1 MSKELTQDSAPPL
14 RVGIIG
20 CGIIANTHITSYRAL
35 PNVEVTWLCD
45 LKKEKAET
53 LAGKYAIENVTS
65 SYKDLLRD
73 DTVDCI
79 SVCTDHA
86 SHAVISIDAVNAGK
100 HVLCEKSLAAST
112 SDLDAITAAAQQHPQ
127 IIFSGVFQHRFDHLY
142 RVLREVVAQNIFGT
156 ILTAGISLYC
166 RRTAEYY
173 MADEWRGTWAKEG
186 GSVLINQAIHF
197 VDALAWIMGG
207 VSTVCGRHLNITH
220 GNSIETEDTA
230 VASLQFKNGA
240 LGIIEAT
247 CSSSLSWAPTLH
259 IHGTDGAIEVQNG
272 NVIHLEMT
280 DTTVQGKLAAKL
292 TEPSAQQPDSEP
304 VANHAY
310 KTYYGTGHLAQIADF
325 VESIREKRRPEI
337 TALDARHAVD
347 IVLGI
352 YESHGRGQ
360 WVNID

>member
-1 MSKELTQDSAPPL
+1 MSKELTKDSPPSL

-20 CGIIANTHITSYRAL
+20 CGIIADTHITSYRAL
-35 PNVEVTWLCD
+35 PNVEVAWLCD

-53 LAGKYAIENVTS
+53 LAAKYAVENVTT
-65 SYKDLLRD
+65 SYKDVLRD
-73 DTVDCI
+73 DTIDCI

-86 SHAVISIDAVNAGK
+86 SHAVISIDALNAGK

-112 SDLDAITAAAQQHPQ
+112 SDLDAMTAAARRYPQ

-156 ILTAGISLYC
+156 LLTAGITLYC
-166 RRTAEYY
+166 HRTAEYY
-173 MADEWRGTWAKEG
+173 MGDEWRGTWAKEG

-230 VASLQFKNGA
+230 VANLQFRNGA
-240 LGIIEAT
+240 LGIVEAT
-247 CSSSLSWAPTLH
+247 CSSSLSWAPTIH
-259 IHGTDGAIEVQNG
+259 IHGTGGAIGVQNG
-272 NVIHLEMT
+272 NVIHLEMG
-280 DTTVQGKLAAKL
+280 DTATQKQLETKLR
-292 TEPSAQQPDSEP
+292 TPTSQQPHWEP
-304 VANHAY
+304 VVNHTY
-310 KTYYGTGHLAQIADF
+310 KAYYGTGHLAQIADF
-325 VESIREKRRPEI
+325 VEAIKEKRQPEV
-337 TALDARHAVD
+337 TAIDARHAVD

-352 YESHGRGQ
+352 YESHRKGH
-360 WVNID
+360 WINLD